1 MNTDDDDDD
10 LVLQCLYDEF
20 TLLEVV
26 IEGDFESVQS
36 ILDDNPTVDELNER
50 DRTGKTALAYA
61 CFSGC
66 LPIVEVLSEVPGVD
80 VNLSDKEGN
89 TPMIFASQAGY
100 TEIVKVLLNDFRK
113 IKVDQKN
120 KAGFTALMKAAIQ
133 GRTACA
139 KLLLFAGANSRL
151 RDYGRK
157 LTAEEWA
164 RFTNRQDC
172 ADEIAKFTKLKRC
185 LFGGSKK
192 VAKRSN
198 SEPDLIIAA
207 EKCKECKPIQRPK
220 SKSFRKKVKK
230 FIPWSNTS
238 SPSLKDQNPFE
249 IIARCVSTPVL
260 PGGLSPTRTP
270 PRLKRPVS
278 MDHIPR
284 VEVTS
289 PKEVK

>member
-1 MNTDDDDDD
+1 MNSDDDDDD

-26 IEGDFESVQS
+26 MEGDFESVQS

-50 DRTGKTALAYA
+50 DRTGKTALAHA
-61 CFSGC
+61 CFSGY

-80 VNLSDKEGN
+80 VNLADKEGN
-89 TPMIFASQAGY
+89 TPLIFASQAGY
-100 TEIVKVLLNDFRK
+100 KEILKVLLNDFRK
-113 IKVDQKN
+113 IKVDQKS
-120 KAGFTALMKAAIQ
+120 KAGFTALMKSAIQ

-139 KLLLFAGANSRL
+139 KLILFAGANPRL
-151 RDYGRK
+151 RDNGRK

-164 RFTNRQDC
+164 RFTNRHEC

-192 VAKRSN
+192 NHKRSN

-207 EKCKECKPIQRPK
+207 EKCKECKPIQRQK

-230 FIPWSNTS
+230 FIPWSNDS

-260 PGGLSPTRTP
+260 PGGLVPTAAQ

-278 MDHIPR
+278 VDHIPR
-284 VEVTS
+284 VEITS
-289 PKEVK
+289 PIEKG